1 MTKEFNSRSRVTFRA
16 QLRSTAWR
24 STLTQQPEAYA
35 SITDSRYAGCASGMM
50 GLRKSRRFFAWTL
63 TTERPRERYLLPKN
77 RQRSTQSPRS
87 TRNRALPQNPSFTP
101 ECGLADL
108 ALILRGRTNKSSPT
122 RSEEH
127 TSELQSLR

>member
-50 GLRKSRRFFAWTL
+50 GLRKSRRFFAWTP
-63 TTERPRERYLLPKN
+63 TTERPRGRYLLQKN
-77 RQRSTQSPRS
+77 KLKPTQSPRS
-87 TRNRALPQNPSFTP
+87 TRNRVLPQNPSFIS

-108 ALILRGRTNKSSPT
+108 VHI
-122 RSEEH
+122 
-127 TSELQSLR
+127 